1 MGESSSQFD
10 IYDKDFR
17 KIVVGASQL
26 AEIASG
32 MEFTEGPVWIERE
45 GRLIF
50 SDIPAD
56 EMKAW
61 SPDGLETFRK
71 PSGHANG
78 NTLDRQGRLIT
89 CEHGNRRVSRTEADG
104 KVVTLA
110 DSFNGKPLNSPN
122 DVVVKSDGT
131 IWFTDPPYG
140 IKPEQIEQPHNYV
153 IRLDP
158 DGGLTPVADDF
169 DRPNGLCF
177 SPDEKV
183 LYVADSSARKHI
195 RLFEVAGDNTLRGGA
210 VLATID
216 PGVPDGIRVDM
227 RGRLYSTAGDG
238 IWAIAPEGILL
249 GKILLPQ
256 TPANCTFG
264 GPDRRTLYI
273 TAQHSVY
280 AIELTASG
288 AQRP

>member
-1 MGESSSQFD
+1 MSESSSQFE

-17 KIVVGASQL
+17 KIVAAGSVL

-32 MEFTEGPVWIERE
+32 MEFTEGPVWVERE

-61 SPDGLETFRK
+61 SPEGLETFRK

-78 NTLDRQGRLIT
+78 NTLDRRGRLIT
-89 CEHGNRRVSRTEADG
+89 CEHGNRRVSRTEGDG

-140 IKPEQIEQPHNYV
+140 ISPEQIAQPHNYV
-153 IRLDP
+153 FRLDG
-158 DGGLTPVADDF
+158 GGLTPVADDF

-177 SPDEKV
+177 SPDEKL
-183 LYVADSSARKHI
+183 LYVADSSDRKHI
-195 RLFEVAGDNTLRGGA
+195 RMFEVAGDNTLRGGA

-238 IWAIAPEGILL
+238 VWAITPEGVLL

-273 TAQHSVY
+273 TARHSVY
-280 AIELTASG
+280 AIELTATG

>member
-17 KIVVGASQL
+17 KVITKDSVL

-32 MEFTEGPVWIERE
+32 MEFTEGPVWIEPE
-45 GRLIF
+45 GRLLF

-61 SPDGLETFRK
+61 SPDKLETFRK

-104 KVVTLA
+104 EVVTLA

-140 IKPEQIEQPHNYV
+140 IKPEQIAQPHNYV
-153 IRLDP
+153 FRLDP

-177 SPDEKV
+177 SPDEKL
-183 LYVADSSARKHI
+183 LYVADSSDRKHI
-195 RLFEVAGDNTLRGGA
+195 RMFEVAGDNTLRGGA

-238 IWAIAPEGILL
+238 IWVITPEGILL
-249 GKILLPQ
+249 GKILVPQ

-264 GPDRRTLYI
+264 GPGRRTLYI

-280 AIELTASG
+280 AIELAATG